1 MQRVVAGIT
10 SLEQHEERLD
20 QRPDIYRPPCCPHCG
35 IKVVWRHG
43 GYYRKA
49 DMYNRGEANRNPV
62 PILRYCCSACRRTC
76 SRLPE
81 CIAPR
86 RWYHWGVQE
95 VALCSALKSVASPS
109 SPYPTPARRTVGR
122 WYHWLQERTRHFR
135 FLLTSRFPDLGRI
148 GDDTGFWLGV
158 FDTLGLSRAMAWCD
172 QEISVP

>member
-1 MQRVVAGIT
+1 MQRIVAGIT
-10 SLEQHEERLD
+10 SLEQHEERLE
-20 QRPDIYRPPCCPHCG
+20 QTPEIYRPPCCPHCG

-43 GYYRKA
+43 CYHRKA
-49 DMYNRGEANRNPV
+49 DMYNRGDANRNPV
-62 PILRYCCSACRRTC
+62 PILRYCCSACQRTC

-95 VALCSALKSVASPS
+95 VALRSTLKSVASPP

-122 WYHWLQERTRHFR
+122 WHHWLQERTLTFR
-135 FLLTSRFPDLGRI
+135 FLLTRRFPDLGRI

-172 QEISVP
+172 QAVSVP